1 MKGEVMSSTKQQ
13 LKAGSTHDAK
23 TNLAR
28 IATALGVELQTLI
41 RNVGGLNATIG
52 RISKL
57 VEACDCVNV
66 QDTHVR

>member
-1 MKGEVMSSTKQQ
+1 MCKRLRQLAEVNS
-13 LKAGSTHDAK
+13 KAGSTHDEI
-23 TNLAR
+23 NLAGM
-28 IATALGVELQTLI
+28 AAALEAELQTLV
-41 RNVGGLNATIG
+41 RNMGGLNATIG

>member
-1 MKGEVMSSTKQQ
+1 MCKRLRQLAEVNS
-13 LKAGSTHDAK
+13 KAGSTHDEI
-23 TNLAR
+23 NLAGM
-28 IATALGVELQTLI
+28 AAALEAELQTLI
-41 RNVGGLNATIG
+41 RNVGGLNATIQ

>member
-1 MKGEVMSSTKQQ
+1 MSSTKQQ

-23 TNLAR
+23 INLAHM
-28 IATALGVELQTLI
+28 ATALQAELQTLI
-41 RNVGGLNATIG
+41 RGMSGLNATIG